1 AGLLG
6 LVAASFAAATMA
18 SVASTLNSTS
28 ALITM
33 DIIRRIAP
41 MLSDR
46 KVVRIG
52 RLCTAV
58 LLLVAMLWAPQLEHF
73 PSLWQYL
80 QAMLAYAVPPIVAL
94 FVVGLFWPGAS
105 VAGASATVRGGSGRR
120 IGRSRAKGR
129 FHRVP
134 RHCLCVAT

>member
-1 AGLLG
+1 MVLPGTCAIVLCPHLPRADLVYPSLVFRLLPAGLLG

-41 MLSDR
+41 TLSDR

-52 RLCTAV
+52 RLCAAV

-73 PSLWQYL
+73 PSLWRSEEHTSEL
-80 QAMLAYAVPPIVAL
+80 Q
-94 FVVGLFWPGAS
+94 
-105 VAGASATVRGGSGRR
+105 
-120 IGRSRAKGR
+120 SR
-129 FHRVP
+129 FDLV
-134 RHCLCVAT
+134 

>member
-1 AGLLG
+1 MNIRTPWEQHAYHQRRADLVYPSLVFRLLPAGLLG

-80 QAMLAYAVPPIVAL
+80 QAMPPYPVPPLVAL
-94 FVVGLFWPGAS
+94 FAVRLFLRR
-105 VAGASATVRGGSGRR
+105 ATAAPV
-120 IGRSRAKGR
+120 
-129 FHRVP
+129 
-134 RHCLCVAT
+134 